1 MKIIK
6 CVLIDDEP
14 RNLELLSYYINK
26 YCPNLSIVDQ
36 FSERH
41 KAEAFFNDDGNDQQI
56 DILFLDLILDN
67 GTGFDLM
74 DNIDYSDMHIV
85 ICTAHDEFAMKAI
98 QYEVVDYM
106 LKPIE
111 IQDLKQT
118 LEKINERIQKKEKFL
133 FDANSV
139 SKFANTPLR
148 IIRPVV
154 IKNKKMIELVPA
166 KEIVFIESSTGD
178 GKKSALVMRDESVKH
193 CSMMLNKME
202 SILDTT
208 IFFRLNRSYIVN
220 LHEISKIERGV
231 NYVCVMSNG
240 FKLPV
245 PRARYRTL
253 LNEIEGLFGLSI

>member
-56 DILFLDLILDN
+56 NILFLDLILDN
-67 GTGFDLM
+67 GTGFDLL

-85 ICTAHDEFAMKAI
+85 ICTAHDEFAIKAI

-118 LEKINERIQKKEKFL
+118 LEKINE
-133 FDANSV
+133 
-139 SKFANTPLR
+139 
-148 IIRPVV
+148 
-154 IKNKKMIELVPA
+154 
-166 KEIVFIESSTGD
+166 
-178 GKKSALVMRDESVKH
+178 
-193 CSMMLNKME
+193 
-202 SILDTT
+202 
-208 IFFRLNRSYIVN
+208 
-220 LHEISKIERGV
+220 
-231 NYVCVMSNG
+231 
-240 FKLPV
+240 
-245 PRARYRTL
+245 
-253 LNEIEGLFGLSI
+253 IEGLFGLSI

>member
-41 KAEAFFNDDGNDQQI
+41 KAEAFFNDNGNDQQI

-67 GTGFDLM
+67 GTGFDLL

-148 IIRPVV
+148 INTPVV

-166 KEIVFIESSTGD
+166 KEIIFIESSTGD

-202 SILDTT
+202 SILDST
-208 IFFRLNRSYIVN
+208 IFFRLNRS
-220 LHEISKIERGV
+220 
-231 NYVCVMSNG
+231 
-240 FKLPV
+240 
-245 PRARYRTL
+245 
-253 LNEIEGLFGLSI
+253 